1 MTLSIR
7 RSRPTI
13 YENQIS
19 LIKFEF
25 LKIIHVP
32 ITFSRLT
39 NTDTRIC
46 TGTFMLNGQ
55 KIAQNSKLEDYISG
69 SNTVFLFFKLISSAK
84 HLEYCQARVA
94 TSTYSKGK

>member
-1 MTLSIR
+1 MQNSSKNSLIVSKCHKIRSQEKNTMTPRIR
-7 RSRPTI
+7 KSRPTS

-32 ITFSRLT
+32 VTFSRLT

-55 KIAQNSKLEDYISG
+55 KIAQNSKLEEYVSG
-69 SNTVFLFFKLISSAK
+69 QIL
-84 HLEYCQARVA
+84 Y
-94 TSTYSKGK
+94 